1 MRLNPMDVLRH
12 KETRTVKTH
21 SANNIFAEAE
31 MFAIIIGYDPQ
42 INAYRAERYYESE
55 HPKIDSNKKRI
66 VIGVH
71 WEVNWEK
78 V

>member
-1 MRLNPMDVLRH
+1 MRLRPMDVLRH

-21 SANNIFAEAE
+21 SVNNIFAEAE
-31 MFAIIIGYDPQ
+31 VLAIIIAWDPA
-42 INAYRAERYYESE
+42 IHAYRAERWYESE

-66 VIGVH
+66 VIGEF
-71 WEVNWEK
+71 WDVNWEK